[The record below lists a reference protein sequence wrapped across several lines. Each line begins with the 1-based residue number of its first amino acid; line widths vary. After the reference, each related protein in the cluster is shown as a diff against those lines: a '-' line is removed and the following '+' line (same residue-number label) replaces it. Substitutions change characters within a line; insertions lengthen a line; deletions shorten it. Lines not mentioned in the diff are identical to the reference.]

1 MNLVKFCGAN
11 SNKLKSLVSLICSL
25 NFNSRINFP
34 LNSNPK
40 LLIPLIYLLLQPCV
54 LLLQFPVLQP
64 HGLHPILLID
74 VVHELLRQHHFE
86 NFALKEAPCRRL
98 QANCCIIF
106 YRQLLILDKNGQSR
120 LHIRLTVRAVLEL
133 TWPTLA
139 HVRCYYKVSQLGIK
153 LLKHIICALPAII
166 ELLLEISLV
175 VLLNDGFFVT
185 EIVIFVCKYL
195 RGMTIDILYGLP
207 QIRAVRPHEHPALV
221 LLRWRD
227 QIRSV
232 RRRYILNFHY

>member
-1 MNLVKFCGAN
+1 M
-11 SNKLKSLVSLICSL
+11 
-25 NFNSRINFP
+25 
-34 LNSNPK
+34 
-40 LLIPLIYLLLQPCV
+40 
-54 LLLQFPVLQP
+54 LQP
-64 HGLHPILLID
+64 HGLHSILLID
-74 VVHELLRQHHFE
+74 VIHQLLRQHHFV
-86 NFALKEAPCRRL
+86 NFALKEAPRGCL
-98 QANCCIIF
+98 QANCCIVLN
-106 YRQLLILDKNGQSR
+106 RQLLILDKNGQSR
-120 LHIRLTVRAVLEL
+120 LHIRLTVRTILEL

-139 HVRCYYKVSQLGIK
+139 HVRSNYKVSQLCIK

-185 EIVIFVCKYL
+185 EIVIFICKYL
-195 RGMTIDILYGLP
+195 RRMTIDILYGLP
-207 QIRAVRPHEHPALV
+207 QIRAVGPHEHPALV